1 MKKICLLIL
10 SFMCFVAQLMATND
24 VVITVLDK
32 TKGASSLT
40 FSQFPKFWINGP
52 KRFDIKSIGEKR
64 VLNDSIYT
72 VIIQTTKPIL
82 VQCNW
87 FGDRGSRMIITS
99 GDRAKAIVE
108 YAGNDKQKFEVHF
121 SGKMNEDYNTYRDLK
136 NRFNKNSI
144 WNAIG
149 TVSLQKSIKLIDSD
163 YTSKCKII
171 KAVTKPGL
179 IQDLMLN
186 EEKTTTFY
194 YLEHANN
201 VSSNKLTW
209 GELIKIKNKYF
220 HSSISCENTIYMY
233 DPEYNMGIRSLG
245 DLLCRNIK
253 SNNLLVAQTDTIC
266 KYFSGKLADYLIA
279 SCFHS
284 FSRKSYNKMEN
295 ISGPDVEKW
304 YSQSLANMQD
314 SESKALMQYSYDLY
328 KKMNNPFPS
337 AILNEKIIK
346 LSDNSVLTFRDL
358 LKKNEGSQVIID
370 TWASW
375 CGSCIREIRRGKNN
389 IKELESRGNH
399 FIYLSIDKQEDI
411 NKAKEKAKALNIL
424 DKAYVI
430 VGKAYKT
437 YLDIISIPH
446 YIMVDKNSNIK
457 NMKLPYLSSIQNFD
471 KYGE

>member
-1 MKKICLLIL
+1 MKRLCLLIL
-10 SFMCFVAQLMATND
+10 SIMCFVTQMMATND

-32 TKGASSLT
+32 TKGASSLA
-40 FSQFPKFWINGP
+40 FLRIPEVWINGP

-72 VIIQTTKPIL
+72 VTIQTTKPIL

-87 FGDRGSRMIITS
+87 LGDWGSRMIITP

-108 YAGNDKQKFEVHF
+108 YAENDKQKFKVHF
-121 SGKMNEDYNTYRDLK
+121 SGKMNENYNIYRDLN

-144 WNAIG
+144 WNIIG
-149 TVSLQKSIKLIDSD
+149 TVPLQKSIQIIDSD
-163 YTSKCKII
+163 YASKCNMI
-171 KAVTKPGL
+171 KTIVKPGL
-179 IQDLMLN
+179 IQNLMLN
-186 EEKTTTFY
+186 EEKAFTFY
-194 YLEHANN
+194 YLEHADN

-220 HSSISCENTIYMY
+220 HSSISCENNIYMY
-233 DPEYNMGIRSLG
+233 DPEYSMGIGSLS

-253 SNNLLVAQTDTIC
+253 SKSLLVAQTDTIH

-284 FSRKSYNKMEN
+284 FSRKSYNKIGN

-304 YSQSLANMQD
+304 YSKSLVNMQD
-314 SESKALMQYSYDLY
+314 NESKALMQYSYDLY
-328 KKMNNPFPS
+328 KKMNNPFPA

-358 LKKNEGSQVIID
+358 LKENEGSQVIID

-375 CGSCIREIRRGKNN
+375 CGSCIREIRRGKKN
-389 IKELESRGNH
+389 IEELEKRGNH
-399 FIYLSIDKQEDI
+399 FVYISIDKQEDI

-437 YLDIISIPH
+437 YLDITYIPH
-446 YIMVDKNSNIK
+446 YIMVDKSSNIK
-457 NMKLPYLSSIQNFD
+457 NINLPFLSSIQNFD